1 MITQKPRSDKMKN
14 YKQRSILS
22 IPILSCFIAFSIK
35 AKAFDTTSPGYMIKA
50 ATIKTTTQKR
60 LIVQDTL
67 TKKELLDRIKKVASK
82 QFSVKAENIKLQTS
96 FTKDF
101 GADDLDMV
109 ELVMAFEEE
118 FKIKIP
124 DAQLE
129 TLTTVQ
135 KAYDYLIKKL
145 KITK

>member
-1 MITQKPRSDKMKN
+1 
-14 YKQRSILS
+14 
-22 IPILSCFIAFSIK
+22 
-35 AKAFDTTSPGYMIKA
+35 MIKA
-50 ATIKTTTQKR
+50 ATIKTAAQKNPDTQE
-60 LIVQDTL
+60 TL
-67 TKKELLDRIKKVASK
+67 TKKELLNRIKKVASK

-124 DAQLE
+124 DEQLE
-129 TLTTVQ
+129 TLTTIQ
-135 KAYDYLIKKL
+135 KAYGYLIKVL
-145 KITK
+145 RITKYVSSPLLVFG